1 MADLRWDLPET
12 EEVEVDEE
20 TLARID
26 KGREDCRNGRWY
38 TPEEVRAFIAQW
50 TSNFESR
57 KPR

>member
-26 KGREDCRNGRWY
+26 KGREDCRNGRWL
-38 TPEEVRAFIAQW
+38 PLKKFGR
-50 TSNFESR
+50 
-57 KPR
+57 